1 MVEKR
6 TFLQSLESI
15 ARFVMKFILHLFN
28 KFEVTMNNIKNVFS
42 IKDLENLSGI
52 KAHTI
57 RIWEKRYDIL
67 QPMRTDTNIRL
78 YDLASLQKLLNIT
91 LLHDY
96 GYKISKIATYPQ
108 DKIPSLV
115 REIISNKTAKSHAI
129 SELKMSMM
137 NFDQELFFNTYNWLI
152 AEKSFK
158 EIFHQVFIPLMNE
171 LGLLWQSDTITPAH
185 EHFISY
191 LIKQKLLVNTEK
203 LQVLKPSKTDKVFV
217 LSLPM
222 NEIHEL
228 GLMYL
233 NYEILLQG
241 YKTIYLGES
250 MPVDNLKHLKKHFDS
265 IVYVSYL
272 TVQPERDLLDG
283 YINKMSE
290 ELVDDTTELWY
301 IGRMVEFIKRD
312 GLSENISIFDSIGD
326 LVNQI

>member
-1 MVEKR
+1 
-6 TFLQSLESI
+6 
-15 ARFVMKFILHLFN
+15 MKFILHLFN

>member
-1 MVEKR
+1 
-6 TFLQSLESI
+6 
-15 ARFVMKFILHLFN
+15 
-28 KFEVTMNNIKNVFS
+28 MNNIKSVFS

-91 LLHDY
+91 LLNDY

-108 DKIPSLV
+108 EKIPSLV
-115 REIISNKTAKSHAI
+115 REIISSKTAKSHAI
-129 SELKMSMM
+129 SEFKMAMM

-158 EIFHQVFIPLMNE
+158 EVFHQVFIPLMNE

-191 LIKQKLLVNTEK
+191 LIKQKLLINTEK
-203 LQVLKPSKTDKVFV
+203 LQILKQTKLDKVFV

-233 NYEILLQG
+233 NYEILLHG

-250 MPVDNLKHLKKHFDS
+250 MPIENLKDLKKHFDS
-265 IVYVSYL
+265 IVFVSYL
-272 TVQPERDLLDG
+272 TVQPERDILDS
-283 YINKMSE
+283 YIQKMSD
-290 ELVDDTTELWY
+290 ELLDDTTELWY
-301 IGRMVEFIKRD
+301 LGRMVEFIKKEE
-312 GLSENISIFDSIGD
+312 LSDRISIFNSITE
-326 LVNQI
+326 LVDWI

>member
-1 MVEKR
+1 M
-6 TFLQSLESI
+6 I
-15 ARFVMKFILHLFN
+15 
-28 KFEVTMNNIKNVFS
+28 NNIKSMFS

-108 DKIPSLV
+108 EKIPSLV
-115 REIISNKTAKSHAI
+115 REIISSKTAKSHAI
-129 SELKMSMM
+129 SEFKMAMM

-158 EIFHQVFIPLMNE
+158 EVFHQVFIPLLDE

-191 LIKQKLLVNTEK
+191 LIKQKVLVNTEK
-203 LQVLKPSKTDKVFV
+203 LQVLKPTKTDKIFV

-241 YKTIYLGES
+241 YKTVFLGES
-250 MPVDNLKHLKKHFDS
+250 MPINNLKDLKKHFNS
-265 IVYVSYL
+265 IVFISYM
-272 TVQPERDLLDG
+272 TVQPERDMLDS
-283 YINKMSE
+283 YIQKMSV
-290 ELVDDTTELWY
+290 ELLDDTTEVWF
-301 IGRMVEFIKRD
+301 IGRLVELIKKE
-312 GLSENISIFDSIGD
+312 GLSDRITISSSITE
-326 LVNQI
+326 LVDQI

>member
-1 MVEKR
+1 
-6 TFLQSLESI
+6 
-15 ARFVMKFILHLFN
+15 
-28 KFEVTMNNIKNVFS
+28 MNNVKNVFS

-115 REIISNKTAKSHAI
+115 REIISSKTAKSHAI
-129 SELKMSMM
+129 SEFKMAMM

-185 EHFISY
+185 EHFVSY
-191 LIKQKLLVNTEK
+191 LIKQKLTVNTEK
-203 LQVLKPSKTDKVFV
+203 LQVLKQTKLDRIFV
-217 LSLPM
+217 LSLPV

-233 NYEILLQG
+233 NYEILLHG

-250 MPVDNLKHLKKHFDS
+250 MPIENLKDLKKHFSS
-265 IVYVSYL
+265 ITFVSYM
-272 TVQPERDLLDG
+272 TVQPERDLVDN
-283 YINKMSE
+283 YVQKMSE
-290 ELVDDTTELWY
+290 ELLDDTTELWY
-301 IGRMVEFIKRD
+301 IGRMVEFVKKEKLAQGITIF
-312 GLSENISIFDSIGD
+312 NSINE
-326 LVNQI
+326 LVDWI

>member
-1 MVEKR
+1 
-6 TFLQSLESI
+6 
-15 ARFVMKFILHLFN
+15 
-28 KFEVTMNNIKNVFS
+28 MNNVKNVFS

-115 REIISNKTAKSHAI
+115 REIISSKTAKSHAI
-129 SELKMSMM
+129 SEFKMAMM

-191 LIKQKLLVNTEK
+191 LIKQKLLINTEK
-203 LQVLKPSKTDKVFV
+203 LQILKQTKLDKVFV

-233 NYEILLQG
+233 NYEILLHG

-250 MPVDNLKHLKKHFDS
+250 MPIENLKDLKNHFDS
-265 IVYVSYL
+265 IVFVSYL
-272 TVQPERDLLDG
+272 TVQPERDMLDG
-283 YINKMSE
+283 YLQKMSE
-290 ELVDDTTELWY
+290 ELLDETTELWY
-301 IGRMVEFIKRD
+301 IGRMVEFIKKEELPERITTF
-312 GLSENISIFDSIGD
+312 SSITE
-326 LVNQI
+326 LVDWI

>member
-1 MVEKR
+1 M
-6 TFLQSLESI
+6 I
-15 ARFVMKFILHLFN
+15 
-28 KFEVTMNNIKNVFS
+28 NNIKNVFS

-129 SELKMSMM
+129 SEFKMAMM

-152 AEKSFK
+152 ADKSFK
-158 EIFHQVFIPLMNE
+158 EIFCQVFIPLMNE
-171 LGLLWQSDTITPAH
+171 LGMLWQSDTITPAH
-185 EHFISY
+185 EHFVSY
-191 LIKQKLLVNTEK
+191 LIKQKILVNTEK
-203 LQVLKPSKTDKVFV
+203 LQVLKPTKADKVFV
-217 LSLPM
+217 LSLPL

-228 GLMYL
+228 GLMYV

-241 YKTIYLGES
+241 YKTIFLGES
-250 MPVDNLKHLKKHFDS
+250 MPIDNLKDLKKHFNS
-265 IVYVSYL
+265 IVFVSYL
-272 TVQPERDLLDG
+272 TVQPERDILDE
-283 YINKMSE
+283 YIHQMTT
-290 ELVDDTTELWY
+290 ELADDTTELWY
-301 IGRMVEFIKRD
+301 LGRLTEFIKKE
-312 GLSENISIFDSIGD
+312 GLSDRISIFSSIGE
-326 LVNQI
+326 LVDQF